1 MLYTSTRSDREV
13 YPASRALVENFA
25 PDGGYYVP
33 VGLKKLPEEALEQ
46 LLSLEE
52 TALLAELMNLFFD
65 SGLSR
70 MDVEFALDKQLSRL
84 GHMSHR
90 ITVAEGWRNPEG
102 ELSWID
108 HRLFKLVSPDAGEPG
123 QWLRVMT
130 RIWLVARTCGQLR
143 RENRLA
149 PGEKLDVAA
158 VTGDFTGPLGAWY
171 ARQMGFPVGGIV
183 CCCNENDGFWQL
195 LQSGKIRTGVAP
207 VETRIPQC
215 DVVCPGGLEQILYA
229 RLGAREARR
238 FAAACQA
245 GEEYQVER
253 GTLEGFSASVTYDR
267 RIGQVISNVHATNGY
282 ILSATGALLHAG
294 LMDYRGSTGSRAP
307 AMLLCESSP
316 VNSVDSVCAALG
328 LTAGE
333 LSARLE
339 QM

>member
-13 YPASRALVENFA
+13 YPASRALTEEFA
-25 PDGGYYVP
+25 PDGGFYVP
-33 VGLKKLPEEALEQ
+33 VGLKKLPGETVER

-65 SGLSR
+65 SGLNR
-70 MDVEFALDKQLSRL
+70 MDVEFALDKQLSGLR
-84 GHMSHR
+84 HMSHR
-90 ITVAEGWRNPEG
+90 IAVAEGWRNPQG

-108 HRLFKLVSPDAGEPG
+108 HRLVRRVAPDAREPG
-123 QWLRVMT
+123 HWLRVVS

-158 VTGDFTGPLGAWY
+158 VTGDFIGPLGAWY
-171 ARQMGFPVGGIV
+171 ARQMGFPVGDIV

-195 LQSGKIRTGVAP
+195 LQAGRIRTGITP
-207 VETRIPQC
+207 VRTRMPQC
-215 DVVCPGGLEQILYA
+215 DVVCPAGLEQVLYT

-245 GEEYQVER
+245 GEEYQLER
-253 GTLEGFSASVTYDR
+253 GTMEGFSASVTYDR
-267 RIGQVISNVHATNGY
+267 RIGQVISNVHSTNGY
-282 ILSATGALLHAG
+282 ILSATGALLYAG
-294 LMDYRGSTGSRAP
+294 LMDYRGSTGGRAP

-316 VNSVDSVCAALG
+316 ANSADSVCAALG